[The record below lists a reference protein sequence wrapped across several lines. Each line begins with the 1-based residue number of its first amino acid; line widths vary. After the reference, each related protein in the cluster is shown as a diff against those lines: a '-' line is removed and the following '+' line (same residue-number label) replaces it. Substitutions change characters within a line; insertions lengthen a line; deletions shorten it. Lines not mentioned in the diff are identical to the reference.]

1 MKKIV
6 ISSNSS
12 WNILNFRKSLIKELS
27 SIYKVYIFIPK
38 DKNTDLIKLKGY
50 NIHHIYLKPKTKN
63 LFSNFVSILSYLY
76 LFIKIKPDF
85 YLGYTVKPNIMGSI
99 ALLPFKTK
107 VVINFTGLGSLFT
120 DKKYKFL
127 KVFYIQIIKII
138 RKKISYI
145 ILQNEYDYR
154 YLRLNKIFIE
164 KQLLIVRGSGID
176 CDYFTCQDSIYKKN
190 KYKFLFLSR
199 IKKEKGID
207 LFIEAIKYFNLKS
220 SFKADFLIA
229 GPFESNEIYLKK
241 TIFDL
246 ESEFSNVKY
255 LGNIND
261 PKKILEKADVF
272 VLPSIREGTSR
283 TLLEAM
289 SMKRLIIGSNKPGI
303 KSLIKN
309 DNGFIFKKY
318 HYKSLYNCIV
328 NIFSL
333 SQYEIDKLTKNSRT
347 LIKNNY
353 RNKHINTV
361 YKKLLE
367 SLN

>member
-12 WNILNFRKSLIKELS
+12 WNILNFRTSLIKELS
-27 SIYKVYIFIPK
+27 SIYKIYIFIPK
-38 DKNTDLIKLKGY
+38 DKNTNLIEQKGL
-50 NIHHIYLKPKTKN
+50 NLHHIYLKPKTKN
-63 LFSNFVSILSYLY
+63 LLSNLTSILSYFY

-85 YLGYTVKPNIMGSI
+85 YLSYTVKPNILGTI
-99 ALLPFKTK
+99 ALIPFKTK
-107 VVINFTGLGSLFT
+107 VIINFTGLGSLFT

-127 KVFYIQIIKII
+127 KVIYVQILKII

-154 YLRLNKIFIE
+154 YLRFNKIFIE
-164 KQLLIVRGSGID
+164 KQLLIVKGSGID
-176 CDYFTCQDSIYKKN
+176 CDYFTCKDSIYQKH

-199 IKKEKGID
+199 IKKEKGIN
-207 LFIEAIKYFNLKS
+207 LFIEAIRYFNLKS
-220 SFKADFLIA
+220 SFKADFIIA
-229 GPFESNEIYLKK
+229 GPFELNEIYLKK
-241 TIFDL
+241 TILDL

-255 LGNIND
+255 LGNIDD
-261 PKKILEKADVF
+261 PKKILDKVDVF
-272 VLPSIREGTSR
+272 VLPSIREGISR

-309 DNGFIFKKY
+309 DNGFLFKKY

-328 NIFSL
+328 NIYSL
-333 SQYEIDKLTKNSRT
+333 KQYEIDKLTKNSRT

-353 RNKHINTV
+353 RNKHINSV

-367 SLN
+367 SFN